1 MRKKVDLNAPR
12 QTNTNIKQH
21 HNNRPNITANNQ
33 MALENNSQ
41 TPPADNS
48 LDNIKNLGNLGKQKV
63 IEEGLKSAGVP
74 ASIASWASKQKRVQ
88 AAADNHMPKGIVKF
102 AMKSTMTLSIVLMM
116 AAPIVLLMLF
126 VVLFGASESSSSS
139 SGAGSGTFTYG
150 QTCEMI
156 TVYNTGCDGNAQNC
170 SNAYDGTVTLEDYV
184 AGVVTAEI
192 GPAPNDLEYYKVVAI
207 AARSYVLNHISSSC
221 RVPGNATFQAYMHSG
236 NELIKQAA
244 EETKGLV
251 LVKDGQIV
259 DAEFSSACVVNADEN
274 DYWIRYGSKTLG
286 KPNIQKVPK
295 EWDHNESA
303 FKDFLAYWYS
313 MVDKSNTNYETK
325 ACPNNHDNGMSQ
337 LGALYLTT
345 KENYSSEEVI
355 KYYYGDEIK
364 ILKTEMQLPG
374 VNGFINPTK
383 TINCTSPFG
392 MRTHPV
398 TGEMNSFHNGLDIAV
413 DEPIYAAKSGTI
425 SSVTKNI
432 TIINATESNEE
443 SGFGAGNNIVI
454 DHGDGTSTVYMHI
467 KYGSIPDRIYEGATV
482 EQGEKIGHTGSTG
495 RSTGV
500 HLHYGVKVN
509 GQLVDPS
516 DYLNLTNA
524 TGTCI
529 HE

>member
-1 MRKKVDLNAPR
+1 MGKKVDLNAPR
-12 QTNTNIKQH
+12 ETNINVKQH
-21 HNNRPNITANNQ
+21 HNIHQNVANNNPTD
-33 MALENNSQ
+33 LENDGQS
-41 TPPADNS
+41 S
-48 LDNIKNLGNLGKQKV
+48 GIDNIKNLGSLGKQKV

-74 ASIASWASKQKRVQ
+74 ASIANWASKNQRVQ
-88 AAADNHMPKGIVKF
+88 NAANIHMPKGIIKF
-102 AMKSTMTLSIVLMM
+102 AMTITMTMSIVLIM
-116 AAPIVLLMLF
+116 AAPIIFLMVF
-126 VVLFGASESSSSS
+126 VVLFGGSDSESSS

-170 SNAYDGTVTLEDYV
+170 SNAYDGTVDLETYV
-184 AGVVTAEI
+184 AGVINAEI

-221 RVPGNATFQAYMHSG
+221 RVPGNSTFQGYMTYG
-236 NELIKQAA
+236 GDGIIKQAA

-251 LVKDGQIV
+251 LVKDEQII
-259 DAEFSSACVVNADEN
+259 DAEYSSACVVNADET

-286 KPNIQKVPK
+286 NPKIQKVPK
-295 EWDHNESA
+295 EWDSNESA
-303 FKDFLAYWYS
+303 FKGFLARWYS
-313 MVDKSNTNYETK
+313 MINKSDTNYETK
-325 ACPNNHDNGMSQ
+325 PCPNNHDNGMSQ

-345 KENYSSEEVI
+345 KENYSYDEVI
-355 KYYYGDEIK
+355 NYYYGDEIK
-364 ILKTEMQLPG
+364 ILKTERQLPG

-383 TINCTSPFG
+383 TINCSSPFG
-392 MRTHPV
+392 MRIHPV
-398 TGEMNSFHNGLDIAV
+398 DGVSKFHNGIDITV
-413 DEPIYAAKSGTI
+413 DEPIYAAKSGTV

-432 TIINATESNEE
+432 TIINAQDSNAE
-443 SGFGAGNNIVI
+443 SGGGAGNNIVI

-467 KYGSIPDRIYEGATV
+467 KYGSIPDSIYEGATV
-482 EQGEKIGHTGSTG
+482 EQGQKIGHTGSTG
-495 RSTGV
+495 KSTGV

-509 GQLVDPS
+509 GEYVDPS